1 MFATGD
7 LQEFLDRVGAEPD
20 AVFAY
25 PTETVYGLGCRI
37 TSEAGL
43 ERICA
48 IKGREAAKGM
58 IVLVASLEQ
67 ARELAEID
75 ERAAAILNRFWPGP
89 LSVLLPARP
98 GLPEILTPGGKIAL
112 RHSPLAAATA
122 IVEALGPITSTSAN
136 PSGMK
141 PALSFDELLAYGLAA
156 DAALDGGVIAGGQPS
171 TLIDLSGAAP
181 VCLRPGPIA
190 FDELVGL

>member
-1 MFATGD
+1 MLATGD

-37 TSEAGL
+37 TSIAGL

-48 IKGREAAKGM
+48 LKGREAVKGM

-67 ARELAEID
+67 ARALAVID

-98 GLPEILTPGGKIAL
+98 GLPELLAPGGKIAL
-112 RHSPLAAATA
+112 RHSPLKEATA

-136 PSGMK
+136 PSGQ
-141 PALSFDELLAYGLAA
+141 PASVNFTEVLAYGLDV
-156 DAALDGGVIAGGQPS
+156 DAALDAGATPGGQPS
-171 TLIDLSGAAP
+171 TLIDLSGDAP

-190 FDELVGL
+190 FDELAGL